1 MKNNDQA
8 TSTLD
13 GVKIVTKPSEE
24 SLSERQYLDYRSE
37 REQCLEWL
45 LTFGKDPE
53 KAEGYA
59 KTTVRNRAYRMDQFY
74 RWVWEYEDRY
84 TTNLRHE
91 HADEYQRYLAGT
103 EKSNAHKNT
112 CTKAV
117 MMLYKWRH
125 HQRGDDEWEPEIR
138 FSQQNQSTTP
148 RDYLTREE
156 RAKIRDASLEYGSVP
171 SRDRVFGEERERWVR
186 YLSQRF
192 EKPKEAVTE
201 EDWERANSWKIPSL
215 VGTSLDAG
223 LRPIEVERARTTWV
237 DTENEVLRIP
247 KEESSKNTENWV
259 VGLQEQTVEILDRW
273 LKQRATEEKYDDTDA
288 LWLTRQGN
296 PYQSATLGRLLR
308 TLCGLADISTENR
321 QMSWY
326 AIRHSTGTYMA
337 REEGLAAAQTQL
349 RHKSPE
355 TTMKYD
361 QAPVED
367 RQDALD
373 RMG

>member
-1 MKNNDQA
+1 MKNADRA
-8 TSTLD
+8 TDPLD
-13 GVKIVTKPSEE
+13 GITLVPEPSEE
-24 SLSERQYLDYRSE
+24 LLNKRQYLDYRSE
-37 REQCLEWL
+37 RERCLDWL

-53 KAEGYA
+53 TADGYA
-59 KTTVRNRAYRMDQFY
+59 KATVSNRASRMDQFY
-74 RWVWEYEDRY
+74 RWVWEYEGGY
-84 TTNLRHE
+84 TSNLTTD
-91 HADEYQRYLAGT
+91 HADEYLKHLARL
-103 EKSNAHKNT
+103 EASNAHKQT
-112 CTKAV
+112 SRKAV

-125 HQRGDDEWEPEIR
+125 HERGAEEWEPELTFPR
-138 FSQQNQSTTP
+138 RNQSTTP

-156 RAKIRDASLEYGSVP
+156 RTKIRDASLEYGSVP
-171 SRDRVFGEERERWVR
+171 NRENVYGEERDRWEA
-186 YLSQRF
+186 YLAQRF
-192 EKPKEAVTE
+192 EKPKAEVTE

-237 DTENEVLRIP
+237 DLDNGVLRIP
-247 KEESSKNTENWV
+247 KEQSSKNAENWV
-259 VGLQEQTVEILDRW
+259 VGLQDQTVEMLDRW
-273 LKQRATEEKYDDTDA
+273 LKQRSTIEKYDDTDA
-288 LWLTRQGN
+288 LWLTRQSN
-296 PYQSATLGRLLR
+296 PYQSASLRNLLH
-308 TLCGLADISTENR
+308 TLCDIAGISTENR

-355 TTMKYD
+355 STMKYD

-367 RQDALD
+367 RQNALN